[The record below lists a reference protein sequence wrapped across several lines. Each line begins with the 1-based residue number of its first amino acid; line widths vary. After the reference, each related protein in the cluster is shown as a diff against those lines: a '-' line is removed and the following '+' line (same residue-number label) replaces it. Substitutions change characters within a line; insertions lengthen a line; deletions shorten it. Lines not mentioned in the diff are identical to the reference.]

1 MKHPALW
8 LSCTSSRSSFSAS
21 RGVPRPMTISM
32 DIHTQLGPNMAHSA
46 QNGLV
51 LAVFS
56 ATFELSCP
64 PRTAGWITRTW
75 PGPVSSSFRLT
86 FWSEMSVTAQHTAI
100 IVRPSVCR
108 LFILFYFFLHF
119 ITSLSGQRLQSRALE
134 PLMLAYWCFS

>member
-64 PRTAGWITRTW
+64 PNSRLDHSYLARTSEFQLSADILKRN
-75 PGPVSSSFRLT
+75 VSHSSTYR
-86 FWSEMSVTAQHTAI
+86 HHC
-100 IVRPSVCR
+100 PSVR
-108 LFILFYFFLHF
+108 LSPFYFILFFFTFYYFTFWP
-119 ITSLSGQRLQSRALE
+119 TASV
-134 PLMLAYWCFS
+134 